1 MSSKKIDVP
10 APDFIYDPIS
20 DKREESEIKL
30 GQTEK
35 PKRKRRWWKW
45 LLFAAG
51 ALGIAYALMLFLN
64 ISKISTNPFGFG
76 KLKGEADGRV
86 NILVLGIGDPG
97 HEGEKLAD
105 TTMVVSLDT
114 RAGKVAMISIPRDT
128 RVKIPGYGQLKINN
142 AHAYGDIPL
151 AKQVVEDTLGIP
163 IHYYIRANF
172 SGLKQAVD
180 AVGGID
186 INVKEAMYDPEYPC
200 DKNEAKMCGFKIK
213 AGQQH
218 MDGATALKYA
228 RCRKGSCGDDF
239 GRAARQ
245 QEVLIAIRDKAVS
258 AGTLL
263 NPSKLTAL
271 SNALGGNIKTD
282 LSASNVM
289 RLKDLTAKIDS
300 AQIIKVVF
308 SIKPNG
314 FLEVASDGTSDLVP
328 SAGDFSDIQAFVAD
342 VFTKAPLWSEEPTIT
357 IQNGTT
363 VVGLGGKLQTKLE
376 SASPFIQI
384 TSLSNAQTHYHA
396 TTTLIDYT
404 GGKKPHTLSY
414 LEGLLKVKATPPET
428 ATKYPPADFTII
440 IGGDYANYLGSS
452 TSTSD

>member
-1 MSSKKIDVP
+1 MKQIDVP
-10 APDFIYDPIS
+10 KPDFVYDPIS
-20 DKREESEIKL
+20 DKSEESEIKPDK
-30 GQTEK
+30 QEK
-35 PKRKRRWWKW
+35 PKKKRRWWKW
-45 LLFAAG
+45 LLFVAG
-51 ALGIAYALMLFLN
+51 ALGLAYALMLFFN
-64 ISKISTNPFGFG
+64 VSKISTNPFGFG
-76 KLKGEADGRV
+76 KLKGESDGRV
-86 NILVLGIGDPG
+86 NIMILGIGDPG

-105 TTMVVSLDT
+105 TTMVASIDT
-114 RAGKVAMISIPRDT
+114 RNNKVAMISIPRDT
-128 RVKIPGYGQLKINN
+128 RVKIPGYGSLKINN

-163 IHYYIRANF
+163 IHYYVRANF

-228 RCRKGSCGDDF
+228 RCRKGTCGDDF

-245 QEVLIAIRDKAVS
+245 QEVLIAVRDKATS

-263 NPSKLTAL
+263 NPGKLTAL

-282 LSASNVM
+282 LSINNVM
-289 RLKDLTAKIDS
+289 RLKDLTSKVDS

-314 FLEVASDGTSDLVP
+314 FLKTADDGTSDLVP
-328 SAGDFSDIQAFVAD
+328 AAGDFEDIQAFVKD

-376 SASPFIQI
+376 NASPFIQI
-384 TSLSNAQTHYHA
+384 TSLGNAQTHDHEV
-396 TTTLIDYT
+396 TQLIDYT
-404 GGKKPHTLSY
+404 DGKKPHTISY
-414 LEGLLKVKATPPET
+414 LEGLLKVKATKPET
-428 ATKYPPADFTII
+428 PTKYPPADFTII

-452 TSTSD
+452 STTNETN